1 MAIWSWWRATV
12 ICLDL
17 RIENRTFV
25 LLLLLIPL
33 WTFAEF
39 NWSET
44 RFRSLTLGK
53 HNPKNQTDCKKGL
66 LPFWVPFPLFLQLL
80 FIFIEKLQCCRFHL
94 PKIIRTKPSLTDE
107 APLRKPLLLLSDAD
121 QQIFSCDAWLPTS
134 ASHTSACMPFG
145 KIRPTFQQVTTG
157 STFNRIDLHIWA
169 YPILLLPIYL

>member
-1 MAIWSWWRATV
+1 MKIALLFSFF
-12 ICLDL
+12 CLFLFEHL
-17 RIENRTFV
+17 RNSIGQKHASVQSDVRQTQ
-25 LLLLLIPL
+25 PK
-33 WTFAEF
+33 TQ
-39 NWSET
+39 T
-44 RFRSLTLGK
+44 R
-53 HNPKNQTDCKKGL
+53 CKKGL
-66 LPFWVPFPLFLQLL
+66 LPFWVPFPLFFAVA

-94 PKIIRTKPSLTDE
+94 PKIIRTKPSLTGSE

-169 YPILLLPIYL
+169 YPILLLLPIYL

>member
-44 RFRSLTLGK
+44 RFRSLRLGK
-53 HNPKNQTDCKKGL
+53 HNPQTRHALKKGL
-66 LPFWVPFPLFLQLL
+66 LPFWVPFPLFLQLPL
-80 FIFIEKLQCCRFHL
+80 S
-94 PKIIRTKPSLTDE
+94 SLKNCNVADFTCQKSFE
-107 APLRKPLLLLSDAD
+107 QNQVWPAAKPLCANLCCCCLMLTSRSFRAMHGYLL
-121 QQIFSCDAWLPTS
+121 Q
-134 ASHTSACMPFG
+134 
-145 KIRPTFQQVTTG
+145 
-157 STFNRIDLHIWA
+157 LHIPVHACHLAKSDQLSNKWPPA
-169 YPILLLPIYL
+169 VLLIV